1 MPIAFWG
8 AYAERLAILALVL
21 CAFYFVVRRLRDT
34 KLFARHG
41 RRVDVL
47 ESTMLS
53 QHAALHLVRVD
64 ARYFLIGSAAAGVT
78 NITELRSFDTAPSGP
93 AQDDRVGTRR

>member
-1 MPIAFWG
+1 MPVAFWG
-8 AYAERLAILALVL
+8 AYAVRLAILALVL
-21 CAFYFVVRRLRDT
+21 GALYLLARRLRDT
-34 KLFARHG
+34 KLFARRG

-47 ESTMLS
+47 ESAMLS

-78 NITELRSFDTAPSGP
+78 RIAELSFDTAPAGP
-93 AQDDRVGTRR
+93 AQDDRSVTTR

>member
-1 MPIAFWG
+1 MPLAFWG
-8 AYAERLAILALVL
+8 TYAVRLAILALVL
-21 CAFYFVVRRLRDT
+21 CAMYAVARCLRDT

-47 ESTMLS
+47 ESAMLS
-53 QHAALHLVRVD
+53 QQAALHLVRVD

-78 NITELRSFDTAPSGP
+78 PIAELLPPET
-93 AQDDRVGTRR
+93 

>member
-1 MPIAFWG
+1 MPLAFWG
-8 AYAERLAILALVL
+8 AYAVRLAIAGLVMCAL
-21 CAFYFVVRRLRDT
+21 YVVARRLRDARP
-34 KLFARHG
+34 FARRG

-47 ESTMLS
+47 ESAMLS

-78 NITELRSFDTAPSGP
+78 RIAELQPLD
-93 AQDDRVGTRR
+93 

>member
-1 MPIAFWG
+1 MPPAFWG
-8 AYAERLAILALVL
+8 AYAVRLAIAALVL
-21 CAFYFVVRRLRDT
+21 CALYVVARHLRD
-34 KLFARHG
+34 RHAFGRRG
-41 RRVDVL
+41 RRVDVV

-78 NITELRSFDTAPSGP
+78 RIAEVPPD
-93 AQDDRVGTRR
+93 

>member
-1 MPIAFWG
+1 MPVAFWG
-8 AYAERLAILALVL
+8 AYAVRLAILAVVL
-21 CAFYFVVRRLRDT
+21 CALYVLARRLRDT

-64 ARYFLIGSAAAGVT
+64 ARYFLIGTAAAGVT
-78 NITELRSFDTAPSGP
+78 RIAELPPPD
-93 AQDDRVGTRR
+93 

>member
-1 MPIAFWG
+1 MPLPFWG
-8 AYAERLAILALVL
+8 AYAVRLAVAALVF
-21 CAFYFVVRRLRDT
+21 CALYVIARRLR
-34 KLFARHG
+34 KARFARHG

-47 ESTMLS
+47 ESAMLS

-78 NITELRSFDTAPSGP
+78 RIAEIYTLK
-93 AQDDRVGTRR
+93 